1 MSEAKTYLLINT
13 IPNPENMAGFQLYL
27 SKIIPIFQNAGGK
40 ALGRYKTI
48 EQVMGSSGIKA
59 SAVFEFP
66 SAEAVKEML
75 AGEEFNALNQL
86 RSEAYKQVDLLICE
100 ALM

>member
-1 MSEAKTYLLINT
+1 MSDAKTYLPINT

-40 ALGRYKTI
+40 SLGRYKTT
-48 EQVMGSSGIKA
+48 EQVMGTSGIKA

-66 SAEAVKEML
+66 SPEAIKEML
-75 AGEEFNALNQL
+75 AGEEFTALNQL
-86 RSEAYKQVDLLICE
+86 RSEAYKKVDLLICE
-100 ALM
+100 ALG

>member
-1 MSEAKTYLLINT
+1 MEESKTYLLINT
-13 IPNPENMAGFQLYL
+13 IPNPENMTGFQLYL
-27 SKIIPIFQNAGGK
+27 SKIIPIFMNAGGK
-40 ALGRYKTI
+40 GIGRYKTV

-66 SAEAVKEML
+66 SAQAIKNML
-75 AGEEFNALNQL
+75 AGEEFNSLNQL

-100 ALM
+100 ALS